1 MYSSFDDIDSRKHNI
16 HRFRRDEYC
25 FNSRMRRKETM
36 NKPTTVSAT
45 QKILDFL
52 KTGHGL
58 TPQQARKDFGIKNVS
73 ARVSELRS
81 AGYAVYLTK
90 RTTKGKKIVAYRL
103 GQPSRRMVSIAN
115 LVLANPRKYASVL
128 NEADTRL
135 TSSTNIKPR
144 PRFRSKAR

>member
-1 MYSSFDDIDSRKHNI
+1 
-16 HRFRRDEYC
+16 
-25 FNSRMRRKETM
+25 M
-36 NKPTTVSAT
+36 NKSTSTPVSAT

-58 TPQQARKDFGIKNVS
+58 TPQQARKEFGIKNVS
-73 ARVSELRS
+73 ARISELRS

-90 RTTKGKKIVAYRL
+90 RTSKGKTIMAYRL

-115 LVLANPRKYASVL
+115 LVLANQSKYADVL
-128 NEADTRL
+128 SKADMRL